1 MTPMTLTPSQHRDL
15 RAKAHYL
22 HPVVTIGQ
30 QGLTAAVLHE
40 IDVAL
45 NAHELIK
52 VRVFSDDR
60 GARDA
65 MAASICDALACVPV
79 QHLGKLLIV
88 WRPRP
93 EETPAPPKKHAK
105 TTKVKPD
112 LRGARKPRGRVEAK
126 EANAPRAASD
136 QSRRVR
142 STLAA
147 PPSGVPR
154 AAATRRRRRS
164 P

>member
-1 MTPMTLTPSQHRDL
+1 MTLTPSQRRDL
-15 RAKAHYL
+15 RAKAHHL

-30 QGLTAAVLHE
+30 QGLTAAVLLE
-40 IDVAL
+40 IDLAL
-45 NAHELIK
+45 KAHELIK

-60 GARDA
+60 GVREA
-65 MAASICDALACVPV
+65 MATSICDELACVPV

-93 EETPAPPKKHAK
+93 EEAPEPPKRRAEASKG
-105 TTKVKPD
+105 KPA
-112 LRGARKPRGRVEAK
+112 LRGARKPRERVEAS
-126 EANAPRAASD
+126 EAKAPRGAGD
-136 QSRRVR
+136 QSRRGR
-142 STLAA
+142 SAQAA

>member
-1 MTPMTLTPSQHRDL
+1 MTLTPSQRRDL
-15 RAKAHYL
+15 RAKAHHL

-30 QGLTAAVLHE
+30 HGLTAAVLHE

-45 NAHELIK
+45 KAHELIK
-52 VRVFSDDR
+52 IRVFSDDR
-60 GARDA
+60 GGREA
-65 MAASICDALACVPV
+65 MSATICDALACAPV

-93 EETPAPPKKHAK
+93 EEAPALPKKRAK
-105 TTKVKPD
+105 TARAKPA
-112 LRGARKPRGRVEAK
+112 LRGPRKPRERAEASEAK
-126 EANAPRAASD
+126 APRGASD
-136 QSRRVR
+136 QSRRGR
-142 STLAA
+142 SAQPA

-154 AAATRRRRRS
+154 AVATRRRRRS